1 MITTMENIIEYWYN
15 SGFEA
20 YSSYHNGESDW
31 GNKSIAEEYLR
42 KYCLSENEE
51 GRLRV
56 IQESVFCLDRQ
67 LPDMIF
73 RKDFEFITLLGGAMF
88 EQKDFDQFK
97 SCLQQIEDRHFLVAQ
112 DTFGMPHD
120 QKQYALKMKY
130 PSNIG
135 WDELMSGN
143 FISTILFEPFY
154 NHYYVFG
161 ESGKWGMYVANEGY
175 KGDEAVNP
183 AGTPIRIIGF
193 NPKYRTIFRDAFEI
207 PEGEYCENVDY
218 IPEEERPD
226 LKEWVP
232 EKYRK

>member
-1 MITTMENIIEYWYN
+1 MSALENVIMYWREC
-15 SGFEA
+15 GAEA
-20 YSSYHNGESDW
+20 YTVRHDNRADWADDTIAESYLKKYGLYSNWESNW
-31 GNKSIAEEYLR
+31 EELQKSIFY
-42 KYCLSENEE
+42 
-51 GRLRV
+51 
-56 IQESVFCLDRQ
+56 LDRQ

-73 RKDFEFITLLGGAMF
+73 KKDFEFISLLGGVTF
-88 EQKDFDQFK
+88 EQEDFEQLQ
-97 SCLQQIEDRHFLVAQ
+97 SCLQQIGERKFYVVQ
-112 DTFGMPHD
+112 DTYGMSPD
-120 QKQYALKMKY
+120 QKKYALKMKY

-143 FISTILFEPFY
+143 FISTILFETYP

-161 ESGKWGMYVANEGY
+161 DSGAWGMYVATDY
-175 KGDEAVNP
+175 VDEAVNP

-193 NPKYRTIFRDAFEI
+193 DPKYRAIFRDTFEI